1 MKTAFAVVVLLIAC
15 LLIAGCYAQS
25 TSYFQSVGGDYGK
38 KVISTLESKDSQPA
52 AAEDNKSNLW
62 SWGTAPK
69 GSMVQNGKLVADPY
83 YIWKS
88 LNLTEGWMGQ
98 TEVDPYTGYPVYSY
112 VDPNTGETKSF
123 YVDPNTGKPVFINKG
138 QTSDVPQYGSVSP
151 FYASNDW
158 WGSYALPPVFNSNDP
173 WI

>member
-1 MKTAFAVVVLLIAC
+1 MKTAFAVVVLLVTC

-25 TSYFQSVGGDYGK
+25 TSYFQSVGGDYGRN
-38 KVISTLESKDSQPA
+38 VISTLESKDPQPA
-52 AAEDNKSNLW
+52 AANDSKSSLW
-62 SWGTAPK
+62 SWGSAPK
-69 GSMVQNGKLVADPY
+69 GSLVQNGKLVADPY
-83 YIWKS
+83 YVWKS
-88 LNLTEGWMGQ
+88 LNYTNGWLGE
-98 TEVDPYTGYPVYSY
+98 TEVDPYTGYPIYSY

-123 YVDPNTGKPVFINKG
+123 YVDPNTGKPVFINRG

-173 WI
+173 WS